1 MRKHGSIA
9 SILKYP
15 VDAKRNTIVEVA
27 SADFS
32 VTKGQIGII
41 GAGNFTS
48 ATMLPALTK
57 AGAHIRYIASA
68 QGLSAKVLAQKA
80 GAMKATSDY
89 KEILKDE
96 AVDLVM
102 ITTRHN
108 LHASMVLDALRA
120 KKHVF
125 VEKPLCLN
133 QTELNEITETYRE
146 AQKNGVT
153 LTVGYNRRFSPFAVK
168 MKQLSGSGVKILWQ
182 L

>member
-1 MRKHGSIA
+1 M
-9 SILKYP
+9 
-15 VDAKRNTIVEVA
+15 
-27 SADFS
+27 
-32 VTKGQIGII
+32 
-41 GAGNFTS
+41 
-48 ATMLPALTK
+48 
-57 AGAHIRYIASA
+57 
-68 QGLSAKVLAQKA
+68 
-80 GAMKATSDY
+80 
-89 KEILKDE
+89 
-96 AVDLVM
+96 VM

-168 MKQLSGSGVKILWQ
+168 MKQLSGSGVKNIVATMNAGFIPSEVWCMI
-182 L
+182 